1 MTHHLR
7 PSSRFVLSA
16 FAASVLTA
24 CGGGGDDS
32 PAPPAVP
39 QVSTALDAS
48 FAQQGRLALDL
59 GDHGGGAPVV
69 LAQPDGKLLLVLQR
83 NGPPLPAYTPTTPGT
98 SLASQA
104 RPNHLQVM
112 RLLANGQPDA
122 SFGQQGTLSIGL
134 LGSETVAR
142 ALALPGG
149 AVRLSI
155 RTTEPCTNIDQ
166 LTNDIMTAVRTCVVD
181 VGSAGAR
188 TAQRAMATALIGTD
202 GQLDAR
208 SVDVSQLEL
217 LEAVDLIGRRPVAT
231 TANNTLVAAP
241 HLWTG
246 AGYAYPY
253 GGIFSWGITRSLLA
267 SQAPDPS
274 FGKNG
279 QWQSACAS
287 DAGLFARDAAG
298 SLWAASSKSTLSG
311 SKLDICLERV
321 SPDGQ
326 SLWAQPVHVPLNA
339 GSATVR
345 AMEVLGQTGH
355 VTATSRDQDSWTA
368 HTLQFNDQGSLRSS
382 YGQQGIARIAL
393 PGALSQ
399 VRYEQDGS
407 AWLHSQDAAGQNHL
421 QHVNAQGA
429 LTQALGTNG
438 DLRLDG
444 AAANAE
450 LRLIDQAGRWLML
463 AGDASA
469 NRLSLIRVQG
479 NAAP

>member
-7 PSSRFVLSA
+7 PSARFVLSA

-24 CGGGGDDS
+24 CGGGDDS

-39 QVSTALDAS
+39 RVSTALDTG

-69 LAQPDGKLLLVLQR
+69 LAQSDGKLLLVLQH
-83 NGPPLPAYTPTTPGT
+83 NGEPLPPYTSDDPRA
-98 SLASQA
+98 SVASQA
-104 RPNHLQVM
+104 NPNRLQVM
-112 RLLANGQPDA
+112 RLLANGQPDT
-122 SFGQQGTLSIGL
+122 SFGQQSTLNIGL
-134 LGSETVAR
+134 LGSETVAQ

-155 RTTEPCTNIDQ
+155 QSIEPCTNIDQ
-166 LTNDIMTAVRTCVVD
+166 PTNDIMTTQRTCVVD

-188 TAQRAMATALIGTD
+188 TAHRAIATALIGTD

-217 LEAVDLIGRRPVAT
+217 LEAVDLIGRRPATT
-231 TANNTLVAAP
+231 TANNTLVADP
-241 HLWTG
+241 YLWTG
-246 AGYAYPY
+246 AGYAYLY

-287 DAGLFARDAAG
+287 DAGQFARDAAG
-298 SLWAASSKSTLSG
+298 KLWTASSKSTLSS
-311 SKLDICLERV
+311 SKPDICLERV
-321 SPDGQ
+321 SANGQ
-326 SLWAQPVHVPLNA
+326 SLWAQPVNVPLNA

-345 AMEVLGQTGH
+345 AMVVLGQTGH
-355 VTATSRDQDSWTA
+355 ITATSRDQDSWTA
-368 HTLQFNDQGSLRSS
+368 HTLQVNEQGSLRSS
-382 YGQQGIARIAL
+382 YGQQGMARIAL

-407 AWLHSQDAAGQNHL
+407 AWLHSRDTAGQNHL

-429 LTQALGTNG
+429 LTQALGSNG

-444 AAANAE
+444 AAASAE

-463 AGDASA
+463 AGDAGA

>member
-1 MTHHLR
+1 MPPRTR
-7 PSSRFVLSA
+7 
-16 FAASVLTA
+16 AAPARV
-24 CGGGGDDS
+24 
-32 PAPPAVP
+32 APPAAGNPPDEPTGRAGTGWANSKRVTIP
-39 QVSTALDAS
+39 STLVTVIAFLI
-48 FAQQGRLALDL
+48 G
-59 GDHGGGAPVV
+59 VV
-69 LAQPDGKLLLVLQR
+69 LLVVGLAVSIALHEIGHLVPAKKFGVRVGQYMIGFGPTLWSRRIGETEYGVKALPLGGYISMAGMYPPSPDATATAELEESFSGRHAFGTAGLR
-83 NGPPLPAYTPTTPGT
+83 GRHGCGPTRMNRVVVSQT
-98 SLASQA
+98 SAGFA
-104 RPNHLQVM
+104 AF
-112 RLLANGQPDA
+112 LLARAAAGETSSPP
-122 SFGQQGTLSIGL
+122 SVVIGYD
-134 LGSETVAR
+134 GRVNSEV
-142 ALALPGG
+142 
-149 AVRLSI
+149 
-155 RTTEPCTNIDQ
+155 
-166 LTNDIMTAVRTCVVD
+166 
-181 VGSAGAR
+181 
-188 TAQRAMATALIGTD
+188 
-202 GQLDAR
+202 
-208 SVDVSQLEL
+208 
-217 LEAVDLIGRRPVAT
+217 
-231 TANNTLVAAP
+231 
-241 HLWTG
+241 
-246 AGYAYPY
+246 
-253 GGIFSWGITRSLLA
+253 
-267 SQAPDPS
+267 
-274 FGKNG
+274 
-279 QWQSACAS
+279 
-287 DAGLFARDAAG
+287 FARDAAG

-355 VTATSRDQDSWTA
+355 VTAISRDQDSWTA
-368 HTLQFNDQGSLRSS
+368 HTLQFNEQGSLRRS

-429 LTQALGTNG
+429 LTQALGSNG